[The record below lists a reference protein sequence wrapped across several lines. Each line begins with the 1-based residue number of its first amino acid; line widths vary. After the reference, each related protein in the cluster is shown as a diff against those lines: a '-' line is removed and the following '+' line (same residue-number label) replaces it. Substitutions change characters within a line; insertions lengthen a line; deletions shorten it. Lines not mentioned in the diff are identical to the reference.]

1 MFKFNKCKTPHIYF
15 FGAGGTGGFALE
27 MIMRLLG
34 TKPAILEIFDKDN
47 VEDKN
52 LERQNFT
59 HNDLDKSKAQQIAK
73 KMNEMFSQPPTIH
86 VHKKYLVD
94 SEDEK
99 LSKLSNEQQESI
111 ITHDDLMADILI
123 NHNPDEETLIF
134 ISAVDNVDTRMVINK
149 LMDELKL
156 IEIDVIVIDSG
167 NSHIG
172 GQATVYANYD
182 VEYKSLFQTSKSVV
196 SLPTMFESYPE
207 LLTAESEGNP
217 AFASCADN
225 VQKVPQAMMANIRN
239 ADIIANIVNSIL
251 ENKAFAY
258 NCWESSLLTYET
270 KAINTINT

>member
-1 MFKFNKCKTPHIYF
+1 MFKFKECKIPHIYF

-27 MIMRLLG
+27 MITRLLG
-34 TKPAILEIFDKDN
+34 TQPAILEIFDKDN

-59 HNDLDKSKAQQIAK
+59 HNDLDKSKAQQLAEK
-73 KMNEMFSQPPTIH
+73 VKEMFSQPPKIH

-99 LSKLSNEQQESI
+99 LSKLSDEQQQSV

-123 NHNPDEETLIF
+123 NHNPDDETLIF
-134 ISAVDNVDTRMVINK
+134 ISAVDNIDTRMVINK
-149 LMDELKL
+149 LTDELK
-156 IEIDVIVIDSG
+156 ISEIDVIVIDSG

-182 VEYKSLFQTSKSVV
+182 VEYTPTFQESKLI

-207 LLTAESEGNP
+207 LLTADSEENP

-251 ENKAFAY
+251 ENKSFAY

-270 KAINTINT
+270 RAINTLNT